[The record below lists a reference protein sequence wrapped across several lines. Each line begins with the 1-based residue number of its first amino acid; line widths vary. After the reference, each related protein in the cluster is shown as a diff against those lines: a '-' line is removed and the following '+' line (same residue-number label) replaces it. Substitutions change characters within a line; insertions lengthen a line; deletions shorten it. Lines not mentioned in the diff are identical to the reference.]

1 MHIILMGPP
10 GAGKGTQAVLLAEQE
25 GIPHISTG
33 DIFRA
38 HMSQGTPLGKLAK
51 EYVDA
56 GKYVPDDVTN
66 AMVRERLAQP
76 DCKKGFILDGYPR
89 TPEQARALDEMLV
102 ELGLQLDAVINIA
115 VPDELL
121 VERAVGRR
129 VCRSCGA
136 TYHVKFNPPREAG
149 RCDRCGGEL
158 YQRSDDQEEK
168 VAVRLSLYH
177 SQTAPLLQ
185 FYQERG
191 LVRTVRGDQPMDQV
205 TAAIKEAVRA
215 SR

>member
-10 GAGKGTQAVLLAEQE
+10 GAGKGTQAARLAEQE
-25 GIPHISTG
+25 AIPHISTG

-38 HMSQGTPLGKLAK
+38 NMQQGTPLGKLAK

-66 AMVRERLAQP
+66 AMVKERLAQP
-76 DCKKGFILDGYPR
+76 DCVKGFILDGYPR
-89 TPEQARALDEMLV
+89 TPDQARALEGMLAD
-102 ELGLQLDAVINIA
+102 LGLTLDAVINIA

-121 VERAVGRR
+121 VDRAVGRR

-136 TYHVKFNPPREAG
+136 TYHVKYNPPSREG
-149 RCDRCGGEL
+149 VCDRCGGEL
-158 YQRSDDQEEK
+158 YQRSDDQAEK

-177 SQTAPLLQ
+177 NQTAPLLQ
-185 FYQERG
+185 FYAEQG
-191 LVRTVRGDQPMDQV
+191 LVRTVNGDQPMEKV
-205 TAAIKEAVRA
+205 TADIKEAVKGNR
-215 SR
+215 